1 MNRTILFRAGLL
13 ALVISTITIGAA
25 VATPG
30 GSVVAAP
37 VHARGVLDGRQMVNT
52 KDLLL
57 LTRTDVEVITQSIT
71 IGPGGHTGWHSHPGP
86 VLVTV
91 TAGELTIYYAADP
104 ECDGTTYGAND
115 TFIDKGGNNIH
126 IARNEGLSN
135 LTLWATYLVPVG
147 TPFRTDVPDPGTC
160 PF

>member
-13 ALVISTITIGAA
+13 ALVISAITIGAA

-30 GSVVAAP
+30 ASATGT
-37 VHARGVLDGRQMVNT
+37 VHARGVLADRQMVNT

-86 VLVTV
+86 VFVTV

-104 ECDGTTYGAND
+104 ECDGTTYGVND
-115 TFIDKGGNNIH
+115 TFIDKGGNNVH
-126 IARNEGLSN
+126 IARNEGLST

-160 PF
+160 TF